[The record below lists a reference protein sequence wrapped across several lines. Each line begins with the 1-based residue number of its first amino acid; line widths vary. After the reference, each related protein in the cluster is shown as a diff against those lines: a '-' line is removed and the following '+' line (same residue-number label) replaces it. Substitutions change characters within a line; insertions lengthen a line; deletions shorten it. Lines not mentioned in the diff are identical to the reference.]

1 MEAAARQGAN
11 SRRPQ
16 LCAVPASVTTE
27 SGSLCHRAT
36 TGATHREAKD
46 DEDERRQE
54 HRRVHH
60 VERVAAV
67 DRADIVLAV
76 EHNMMQHR
84 GNRMQHTVAAVGR
97 ADVVLS
103 Y

>member
-1 MEAAARQGAN
+1 M
-11 SRRPQ
+11 
-16 LCAVPASVTTE
+16 
-27 SGSLCHRAT
+27 RAT

-103 Y
+103 STTWHVS